1 MGNIINTDELGV
13 AAYID
18 KLHQLF
24 KTFMERDSK
33 SPHSK
38 FLYVM
43 ERLHVRFT
51 ELQRGETEA
60 ANGMKKS
67 TSTIAMHS
75 SAPVTPSGPAQGL
88 HLLSEAAMSGN
99 QQAQQQQ
106 QHQGQGPP
114 PQGWYPQP
122 GEMQPAAHGLPI
134 DPSYGQYP
142 PEAMAGFEGYGYGLG
157 GLGMASM
164 GMDGAISGLFMA
176 DGLWNFNQP
185 HGQVYPGWS

>member
-1 MGNIINTDELGV
+1 
-13 AAYID
+13 
-18 KLHQLF
+18 
-24 KTFMERDSK
+24 MERDSK

-51 ELQRGETEA
+51 ELQSGETKA
-60 ANGMKKS
+60 ANGRKKS
-67 TSTIAMHS
+67 TGTIAIHS
-75 SAPVTPSGPAQGL
+75 GAPVTPSGPAQGL

-99 QQAQQQQ
+99 QPGGPQAQQQQQQQ
-106 QHQGQGPP
+106 QHQGQGQP

-122 GEMQPAAHGLPI
+122 GEMQPPAAHGMPM

-142 PEAMAGFEGYGYGLG
+142 PETMTGFEGYGYGLG